1 MAYELG
7 TTWRIHVGDGAGSE
21 VFSALGGE
29 GSFEWQRS
37 SDSIDFSTKDSAIYK
52 PMNYGAHSIM
62 FNVSG
67 KVELPDTALERINTV
82 QKSTTKTCNIQIK
95 KGSIIKYAGEVA
107 IGNFSASAADGQ
119 PVTYSFNMVASD
131 VPTTDNIGASS

>member
-7 TTWRIHVGDGAGSE
+7 SLWRIHVGDGATPE

-37 SDSIDFSTKDSAIYK
+37 SDSIDWSTKDSAIYK
-52 PMNYGAHSIM
+52 PMTYGAHSIM

-67 KVELPDTALERINTV
+67 KVELPDAALERIFAV
-82 QKSTTKTCNIQIK
+82 QKSTVKECSIK
-95 KGSIIKYAGEVA
+95 IMKGAVTKYAGTVA

-119 PVTYSFNMVASD
+119 PVTYSFNMVAAD
-131 VPTTDNIGASS
+131 VPTTDALGAIA